1 MKIEDSYVIRIFRR
15 APPGAKAGERHDA
28 PRLTGVVESPATGR
42 RQAFHDIEKLWA
54 VLAKTG
60 TVEK

>member
-15 APPGAKAGERHDA
+15 APPGARASVRREA
-28 PRLTGVVESPATGR
+28 PCLTGVVESPATGR
-42 RQAFHDIEKLWA
+42 RQAFHDIEELWA

-60 TVEK
+60 PAEK